1 MEQIAIGTITWPGW
15 LGGLAIAVVMLMC
28 YWVTGKALGA
38 SRAYCSLLTQF
49 SQLSFFQK
57 AKAEFNF
64 SRIWL
69 LFGIPLGALIAFL
82 STPGAEWQISS
93 SMGEYYDAMLPSAPW
108 LKALVLFAGGSLMG
122 IGARMA
128 GGCTSGTVIV
138 GISNLNLPS
147 IVAGAL
153 FFVGGLITVQ
163 TLFRLFA

>member
-1 MEQIAIGTITWPGW
+1 MEQITIGTMAWPGW
-15 LGGLAIAVVMLMC
+15 MGGIAIAIVMLMC

-38 SRAYCSLLTQF
+38 SRAYCSVLASF

-57 AKAEFNF
+57 AKAEFNTT
-64 SRIWL
+64 RIWL
-69 LFGIPLGALIAFL
+69 LLGIPLGALL
-82 STPGAEWQISS
+82 STPEAEWKISS
-93 SMGEYYDAMLPSAPW
+93 SMGAYYDALLPSTPW

-147 IVAGAL
+147 MVAGAL
-153 FFVGGLITVQ
+153 FFGSGLITVQ
-163 TLFRLFA
+163 ILFRLLA